1 MKRKL
6 NKKKVIICIILL
18 ITFVTMPAFGRY
30 IYNSARDLYLKSQ
43 NFSFSSNL
51 LTNSGKTYRYSNWSG
66 VDNYELDLQLYSYE
80 NELSLFTYEDDGLE
94 YELTCSVATIDD
106 KVVATA
112 HIGTIAGTNTSESYI
127 PNLTNV
133 KDVKIYLKPT
143 ENLKE
148 GDTVKVTVTAKTES
162 PYKKEISAT
171 FNIRVK
177 GQNVSYSIEDSAT
190 SIYAT
195 LKLINTKSTQNE
207 ITLTFDPSLVLIDT
221 TDDCYVNRISQTSR
235 TISGVKY
242 VNSVTFNM
250 EAEDVKYI
258 KFYKKNI
265 NANYTYPGGTYGSM
279 VVGITE
285 TN

>member
-6 NKKKVIICIILL
+6 NKKKVILCIIVLITL
-18 ITFVTMPAFGRY
+18 ITFPTFGRY
-30 IYNSARDLYLKSQ
+30 VYNSARDLYLKSQ

-51 LTNSGKTYRYSNWSG
+51 LTNTGKTYRYSNWSG

-80 NELSLFTYEDDGLE
+80 NELFFYTYDGGGLE
-94 YELTCSVATIDD
+94 YTVSCEVEKIND

-112 HIGTIAGTNTSESYI
+112 HIGTVGGEETISSYI

-143 ENLKE
+143 EHLKE
-148 GDTVKVTVTAKTES
+148 GDTVKVTVTANTVE
-162 PYKKEISAT
+162 PYKKQISAT
-171 FNIRVK
+171 FNIKVT
-177 GQNVSYSIEDSAT
+177 GQNVTYSIEDSAT

-195 LKLINTKSTQNE
+195 LKLINTKSTQNK

-235 TISGVKY
+235 TISGVQY

-258 KFYKKNI
+258 KFYKKDI
-265 NANYTYPGGTYGSM
+265 NANYTYPGGTYGEM
-279 VVGITE
+279 VVSITE
-285 TN
+285 SN

>member
-1 MKRKL
+1 MKTKL
-6 NKKKVIICIILL
+6 NKKKLIICIIVL
-18 ITFVTMPAFGRY
+18 ITLITLPTFGRY
-30 IYNSARDLYLKSQ
+30 IFNSARDLYLKSQ

-51 LTNSGKTYRYSNWSG
+51 LTTSGKTYRYSNWSG

-80 NELSLFTYEDDGLE
+80 NELSFFTYEGDGLA
-94 YELTCSVATIDD
+94 YSLTCEVEKIDE

-112 HIGTIAGTNTSESYI
+112 HVGTAGGDSTGTGNI

-133 KDVKIYLKPT
+133 KDIKIYLTPT

-148 GDTVKVTVTAKTES
+148 GDTVKVTVTANTVE
-162 PYKKEISAT
+162 PYKKQISAT
-171 FNIRVK
+171 FNIKVT

-195 LKLINTKSTQNE
+195 LKLINTKSTQNK

-221 TDDCYVNRISQTSR
+221 TDECYKNRISQTSR

-279 VVGITE
+279 VVSITE
-285 TN
+285 SN

>member
-6 NKKKVIICIILL
+6 NKKKLIICIIVL
-18 ITFVTMPAFGRY
+18 ITLITLPAFGRY
-30 IYNSARDLYLKSQ
+30 VYDGARDLYLKSQ

-94 YELTCSVATIDD
+94 YTLTCSVATIDD

-112 HIGTIAGTNTSESYI
+112 HIGSATGIATSESYI

-148 GDTVKVTVTAKTES
+148 GDTVRVTVTAKTES

-171 FNIRVK
+171 FNIKVK

-258 KFYKKNI
+258 KFYKKDI

-279 VVGITE
+279 VVSITE